1 MVAEH
6 RKNSDAERVAF
17 DGDNRGKVSH
27 PDSDHISLG
36 RLSPAAANAS
46 HCLRVVDT
54 FKVCLWNLPASAS
67 I

>member
-6 RKNSDAERVAF
+6 RKNSDAERVAVE
-17 DGDNRGKVSH
+17 GDDRGKVSH
-27 PDSDHISLG
+27 PDSDHSYSDDILRAG
-36 RLSPAAANAS
+36 NAS

-54 FKVCLWNLPASAS
+54 IKVCLWNLPASAS